1 MVGFDA
7 DDGNAELAEVL
18 QQVAVVARHL
28 DHVALHAEAEIG
40 RHPLGIALGVDR
52 FEHRVSP
59 PRSGDR
65 HDDGGLAESS
75 VAMM

>member
-18 QQVAVVARHL
+18 QQVAVVARDL
-28 DHVALHAEAEIG
+28 DHVALHVEAEIG

-59 PRSGDR
+59 PRSGES
-65 HDDGGLAESS
+65 HDAGGPPGRS